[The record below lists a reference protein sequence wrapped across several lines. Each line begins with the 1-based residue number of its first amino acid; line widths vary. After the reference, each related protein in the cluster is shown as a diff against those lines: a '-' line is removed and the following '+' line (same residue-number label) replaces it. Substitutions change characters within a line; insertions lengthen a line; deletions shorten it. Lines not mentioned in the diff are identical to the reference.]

1 MIRYAKNPEPTT
13 RMPRSC
19 SGARRGLLHRCLALA
34 AASTF
39 LVSGV
44 APAAD
49 EPGFNRQVSF
59 LVPFAAGGTLDFT
72 ARVIAERFKEI
83 AGVPVVVTNRP
94 GAGGSVATRTLA
106 AAPADGHTLFFSSGS
121 GFGLLHLLVPGYT
134 MGLDDFETVARVS
147 TNNSV
152 FVVNAKVPARTLSEL
167 LDFASSRK
175 GVVNFCTTGANGL
188 NHLQLEMLRSLVKS
202 KRPDAVFEPV
212 HVPYNGLAPALIA
225 LRAGDVDVCALPYAG
240 VVKNLDGKDIRI
252 IAVQTAKR
260 LPQMPDV
267 QTTGEQ
273 GFAEMDEN
281 ESPVVVM
288 ALKGTPAPMLRK
300 LESTIRESLSDPDVH
315 RRLDEAELQPGFVGR
330 ADTSARLA
338 ADVAR
343 YTRIIREANL
353 AQKN

>member
-1 MIRYAKNPEPTT
+1 MISYASVSGSAM
-13 RMPRSC
+13 RLVRSC
-19 SGARRGLLHRCLALA
+19 EGARRRWAYWTLALA
-34 AASTF
+34 TTATL
-39 LVSGV
+39 LVGKA

-49 EPGFNRQVSF
+49 EPVFNRQISF
-59 LVPFAAGGTLDFT
+59 IVPFVAGGTLDFT
-72 ARVIAERFKEI
+72 ARVIAERFKDI

-106 AAPADGHTLFFSSGS
+106 AAPPDGHTLFFSSGS
-121 GFGLLHLLVPGYT
+121 GFGLLHLLVPGYS
-134 MGLDDFETVARVS
+134 MGLEDFETVARVS

-152 FVVNAKVPARTLSEL
+152 FVVNGKVPAKTLSEL

-188 NHLQLEMLRSLVKS
+188 NHLQLEMLKSLVKT
-202 KRPDAVFEPV
+202 KRPEAVFEPV
-212 HVPYNGLAPALIA
+212 HVPYNGLAPALVA
-225 LRAGDVDVCALPYAG
+225 LRAGDVDVCALPYAA

-300 LESTIRESLSDPDVH
+300 LESTIRESLNDPDVH

-330 ADTSARLA
+330 TATSERLT

-343 YTRIIREANL
+343 YSRIIRDANL
-353 AQKN
+353 VQKN